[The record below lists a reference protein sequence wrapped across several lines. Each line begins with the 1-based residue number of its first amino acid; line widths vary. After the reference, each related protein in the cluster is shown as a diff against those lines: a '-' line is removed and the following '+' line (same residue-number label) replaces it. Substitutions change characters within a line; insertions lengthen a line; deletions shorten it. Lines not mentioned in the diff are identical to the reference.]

1 MKRLVIVFFCIA
13 VVSLFSPA
21 MVFSGGK
28 SDKSDTKPAAKE
40 PSKSTETTLQ
50 EPVVAT
56 VQITPDTKKDSIFRG
71 QLKTEV
77 ERLEKTAGRAL
88 SAEERRQVLDVM
100 INERLAVQAAEREKI
115 TITDNELN
123 QQIAQLKTQMAQL
136 IGRQPTDDEFAR
148 AVKDDTGLE
157 VTAFKD
163 QLRRQLIVQRYLMAK
178 KAPLFDAIK
187 APTEDEIRSDY
198 NLAKAQFVRPETVRF
213 SMIQV
218 PFSSD
223 TASKTKAKETA
234 DRLVR
239 EIGSNASKFDEAA
252 AKGQASGAGYQAGDG
267 GYLPKTKEAQ
277 DIVGQEFVTE
287 AFRLAQGQVSKL
299 MEGAQGY
306 QLIKITEKYPQK
318 ELALDDIFQLG
329 TRMTVRD
336 YIGNVQLRERQQTTL
351 ARASQELV
359 TDLRSGK
366 PSPFTVNE
374 SNLTW

>member
-1 MKRLVIVFFCIA
+1 MKRLIVAFFCA
-13 VVSLFSPA
+13 AAVSLFSPG

-28 SDKSDTKPAAKE
+28 SDKSDAPAAKE
-40 PSKSTETTLQ
+40 SPKSNETSLQ

-56 VQITPDTKKDSIFRG
+56 VQIAPNVAKDSIFRG

-88 SAEERRQVLDVM
+88 TPEERRQVLDVM

-115 TITDNELN
+115 TINDNELN
-123 QQIAQLKTQMAQL
+123 QQITQLRTNMAQL
-136 IGRQPTDDEFAR
+136 IGRQPTDDEFAK

-157 VTAFKD
+157 VPAFKD

-198 NLAKAQFVRPETVRF
+198 NLAKTQFVRPETVRF

-218 PFSSD
+218 PFSD

-239 EIGSNASKFDEAA
+239 EIGSNASRFDEAA
-252 AKGQASGAGYQAGDG
+252 AKGQSSGAGYQAGDG

-299 MEGAQGY
+299 LEGSQGY

-359 TDLRSGK
+359 AELRSGK